1 MPMNRVQFQPGLS
14 LPAFFK
20 RYGTEEQCLQALLR
34 ARWPRGFVCPRCG
47 HRQATVFTRGRQP
60 LWQCKS
66 CAAQTSLTAGTL
78 LAHTK
83 LPLRIW
89 WLAIYLVT
97 QAKNGI
103 AALEMARQLGVCYRT
118 AWRLKHRLMSAM
130 ADEEASRQLTG
141 LVQIDDAYLGG
152 ERQGGPGE
160 PQWSNKVPFIAAV
173 STDRRG
179 HPLHLRLD
187 VVSSFRRSTLQAWAT
202 DVLSPGA
209 GVLSDGLAAFTGVAW
224 AGFPHEA
231 IVCGRGRRAAQQ
243 PRLHWVNTI
252 LGNLKTALTGT
263 HHALKVSSYAA
274 RYLRAHAYRFNRR
287 FDLPD
292 MVPDLAGAL
301 LRHCPYPERELRRP
315 TETRR

>member
-20 RYGTEEQCLQALLR
+20 CYGTEAQCLQALIR
-34 ARWPRGFVCPRCG
+34 ARWPDGFACPRGG
-47 HRQATVFTRGRQP
+47 HTEASLFSRDRQQ
-60 LWQCKS
+60 LWQCKH
-66 CAAQTSLTAGTL
+66 CQAQTSVTAGTL

-83 LPLRIW
+83 LPLRVW

-130 ADEEASRQLTG
+130 ADAEVVRQLTG
-141 LVQIDDAYLGG
+141 LVQLDDAYLGG
-152 ERQGGPGE
+152 ERPGGPGE
-160 PQWSNKVPFIAAV
+160 PQWANKIPFVAAV
-173 STDRRG
+173 STDERG
-179 HPLHLRLD
+179 HPRYLRLD
-187 VVSSFRRSTLQAWAT
+187 VVSSFRRSVLREWAAQALA
-202 DVLSPGA
+202 PGA
-209 GVLSDGLAAFTGVAW
+209 SVLSDGLTAFTGVAW
-224 AGFPHEA
+224 AQFPHEA
-231 IVCGRGRRAAQQ
+231 IRCGGGRQAAQH

-252 LGNLKTALTGT
+252 LGNLKTSFSGT
-263 HHALKVSSYAA
+263 HHALKFAAYAT

-287 FDLPD
+287 FDLPA
-292 MVPDLAGAL
+292 MLGDLAGHL
-301 LRHCPYPERELRRP
+301 LRSRPMPERDLRIP

>member
-1 MPMNRVQFQPGLS
+1 MNRVQFQPGLS

-20 RYGTEEQCLQALLR
+20 HYGTEEQCMQALLR
-34 ARWPRGFVCPRCG
+34 ARWPGGFICPRCS
-47 HRQATVFTRGRQP
+47 QTEATVFARGAQR

-66 CAAQTSLTAGTL
+66 CATQTSLTSGTL

-118 AWRLKHRLMSAM
+118 AWRLKHRLMIAM

-141 LVQIDDAYLGG
+141 LIQIDDAYLGG
-152 ERQGGPGE
+152 EHPGGPGE

-173 STDRRG
+173 STNSLG
-179 HPLHLRLD
+179 HPLHMRLD
-187 VVSSFRRSTLQAWAT
+187 VVPSFRRSTLQSWAAGA
-202 DVLSPGA
+202 LSPGA
-209 GVLSDGLAAFTGVAW
+209 EVLSDGLTAFTGVTW
-224 AGFPHEA
+224 AGFAHEA
-231 IVCGRGRRAAQQ
+231 IVCGRGRQAAQQ

-252 LGNLKTALTGT
+252 LGNLKTAFSGT
-263 HHALKVSSYAA
+263 HHALKVSSYAS

-287 FDLPD
+287 FDLPA
-292 MVPDLAGAL
+292 MIPDLACAL
-301 LRHCPYPERELRRP
+301 LRSRPSSERKLREA